1 MNSSNLISK
10 SIFTFIFAIAISF
23 TSFTS
28 AFADEDNLLTTVE
41 ALPNSTKFIL
51 KFENEKQ
58 EKVKIKI
65 YDADLKLVHSEA
77 LGSQA
82 QIQRIYDMSAIG
94 EGTYT
99 VLIEGETYNEK
110 RTVTLTK
117 AIKNN
122 FIATF
127 SPEATNNRV
136 FASVENNK
144 GTVKLTLTDLGGNIL
159 YEETINQESKEC
171 TINLGNLKNGTYF
184 LQIIGQDK
192 TSYETYYID

>member
-1 MNSSNLISK
+1 MNSLK
-10 SIFTFIFAIAISF
+10 SIFALVFAITLSF

-28 AFADEDNLLTTVE
+28 AFADEDNMIATVE
-41 ALPNSTKFIL
+41 ALPNSTKFLL

-58 EKVKIKI
+58 ENLKVKI
-65 YDADLKLVHSEA
+65 YNSDLKLVFSEA

-82 QIQRIYDMSAIG
+82 LIQRIYDMTAIG

-99 VLIEGETYNEK
+99 ILIKGETYNEK
-110 RTVTLTK
+110 RTVNVKGAL
-117 AIKNN
+117 KNN

-127 SPEATNNRV
+127 SPEATNKKV
-136 FASVENNK
+136 FASVENNL
-144 GTVKLTLTDLGGNIL
+144 GTVKLTLTDIDGNIL
-159 YEETINQESKEC
+159 YEETINEESKERV
-171 TINLGNLKNGTYF
+171 LNLKDLDRGTYF